1 MAVKNFRKLP
11 SSAEE
16 GKADA
21 VAAAGVVLVNKNHS
35 VDQHHP
41 VCAINGA
48 SRLLITGA
56 ATPPRLR
63 RGVCS
68 RYNLPMRLALLI
80 SLCVLFAAGCSRV
93 SPAEVVI
100 QNGTI
105 YTASPNLPKA
115 EGIAVN
121 GGKIVF
127 VGSNSDVAAYVGGN
141 TKVIDLAGNTAVPG
155 FTDS

>member
-35 VDQHHP
+35 VDQHHA

-68 RYNLPMRLALLI
+68 RYNLPMRLA
-80 SLCVLFAAGCSRV
+80 FAALKFILTERL
-93 SPAEVVI
+93 A
-100 QNGTI
+100 
-105 YTASPNLPKA
+105 PKA
-115 EGIAVN
+115 RRPSS
-121 GGKIVF
+121 K
-127 VGSNSDVAAYVGGN
+127 
-141 TKVIDLAGNTAVPG
+141 TTA
-155 FTDS
+155 TTIRT

>member
-35 VDQHHP
+35 VDQHRP

-56 ATPPRLR
+56 ATPPRLSNGIR
-63 RGVCS
+63 FNS
-68 RYNLPMRLALLI
+68 
-80 SLCVLFAAGCSRV
+80 SEKV
-93 SPAEVVI
+93 SSYRESV
-100 QNGTI
+100 
-105 YTASPNLPKA
+105 KH
-115 EGIAVN
+115 
-121 GGKIVF
+121 
-127 VGSNSDVAAYVGGN
+127 
-141 TKVIDLAGNTAVPG
+141 
-155 FTDS
+155 

>member
-1 MAVKNFRKLP
+1 MAVKNFRKFP
-11 SSAEE
+11 SSA
-16 GKADA
+16 
-21 VAAAGVVLVNKNHS
+21 
-35 VDQHHP
+35 
-41 VCAINGA
+41 
-48 SRLLITGA
+48 
-56 ATPPRLR
+56 ATPLR

-100 QNGTI
+100 RNGTI

-115 EGIAVN
+115 EAIAVN
-121 GGKIVF
+121 GGEIVF

-155 FTDS
+155 FTDSHYHLSGVGARERTLNLESTKKT